1 MKLIPVLASSL
12 LLLATLPQIQA
23 APPLEP
29 GKPIVLAGTKG
40 RFDFIAID
48 APRRRLLAAH
58 TGNNSLD
65 IIDLDKQTLIKSV
78 PTGAAQGE
86 AIDAKGGRYLASVSK
101 PPQMAI
107 VDAETLEMTGKV
119 VLPGEAD
126 VMTFNSAAGQAY
138 VCHDEA
144 KEVWVID
151 PKLQKIVAIVELPSA
166 APEDLAFDADSHRL
180 FQNLKNANSVAV
192 IDPATNKVT
201 ATWPTAPAQ
210 SPHGMA
216 IVPESDALLVVG
228 GNGKLVL
235 MSQKDGA
242 VLTSAD
248 VASRI
253 DQLAY
258 DPGLHR
264 AYGASGTGKISVV
277 QVDGNKLTALGDA
290 PSADGAH
297 SIAVDPKT
305 HTVWIAYAKGD
316 SSFVQPFAPAK

>member
-1 MKLIPVLASSL
+1 MAAGS
-12 LLLATLPQIQA
+12 TA
-23 APPLEP
+23 APPLEA
-29 GKPIVLAGTKG
+29 GKPIALSGTKG
-40 RFDFIAID
+40 RFDFIAVD
-48 APRRRLLAAH
+48 PARRRLLAAH

-65 IIDLDKQTLIKSV
+65 VFDLEKQSLIKSV
-78 PTGAAQGE
+78 ATGAAQGE
-86 AIDAKGGRYLASVSK
+86 GIDPKGAKYYASVSK

-107 VDAETLEMTGKV
+107 VDAETLEVTAKV
-119 VLPGEAD
+119 ALGGEAD
-126 VMTFNSAAGQAY
+126 VMTVNAVSGQAY

-151 PKLQKIVAIVELPSA
+151 PGQAKIVATIELPSA
-166 APEDLAFDADSHRL
+166 APEDLAFDGDAKHL
-180 FQNLKNANSVAV
+180 FQNLKNANAVAV

-201 ATWPTAPAQ
+201 TTWPTAPAQ

-216 IVPESDALLVVG
+216 IVPESNAILVVG

-235 MSQKDGA
+235 MSQKDGK
-242 VLTSAD
+242 VLSSAD

-264 AYGASGTGKISVV
+264 AYGASGAGKISVV
-277 QVDGNKLTALGDA
+277 QVDGEKLTSLGDVS
-290 PSADGAH
+290 SADGAH
-297 SIAVDPKT
+297 SVAVDPKT

-316 SSFVQPFAPAK
+316 SSFVQPFAAK